1 MTLAKYLNRIA
12 LTASLL
18 VGAVVLEP
26 AVTASAIAPAV
37 APSSVRSTAPSVLL
51 VGDDPVVPAA
61 LTALAEAATY
71 QRTRSARALL
81 RLAAARDKVATA
93 IALRLDLDPAAM
105 RRAWQNADLDHQ
117 MVVLAAMSQ
126 LGVPYRRN
134 TSKPGVSFDC
144 SGLTTWAWQ
153 QAGVALPR
161 SSYRQIRAFENIRL
175 AEAQAGDLVYYPG
188 HVMLYLGT
196 GNAIVHAPQRG
207 DDVKV
212 GTLSA
217 RRARWVRLAD
227 PLV

>member
-12 LTASLL
+12 LTAALL
-18 VGAVVLEP
+18 VGAVALEP
-26 AVTASAIAPAV
+26 AVTASAIAPA
-37 APSSVRSTAPSVLL
+37 AVRTTVPAALR
-51 VGDDPVVPAA
+51 VGDDPVVPQA
-61 LTALAEAATY
+61 LLALAEAATY
-71 QRTRSARALL
+71 ERSHSSAALL
-81 RLAAARDKVATA
+81 RMAAARDKVATA
-93 IALRLDLDPAAM
+93 IATRLDLDPAAM

-117 MVVLAAMSQ
+117 KVILAAASQ

-175 AEAQAGDLVYYPG
+175 TEAQAGDLVYYPG

-196 GNAIVHAPQRG
+196 GTAIIHAPQSG
-207 DDVKV
+207 QDVKV

-227 PLV
+227 PLD